1 MIIKSMT
8 ACFGRLDHARLD
20 LSDGLNILH
29 APNEGG
35 KSTWCAF
42 VRAMFYG
49 VPTRD
54 RDKKGYLAEKN
65 RYQPWSGAPMEGEMT
80 LEWQGRDITLHR
92 FTKGVTPFSGFS
104 AVYTDTQQPVPDLT
118 AQNCGEVLL
127 GVGREVWERSAF
139 IGCAPTLAIDGT
151 PELERRIAA
160 LFSSGEEDVSFSQ
173 TEAKLR
179 EWQRRRQHNRS
190 GLIPKLEEELSGV
203 EHTLEQMEAA
213 AARLSQVQEQRPGLQ
228 AQQRELEG
236 EAHIHRRLAQRDLN
250 TRYAQAL
257 EEQRRVRTRLDA
269 LQAQQEQ
276 FGPLPHRDRLRDAQ
290 LQLQRLELQEEDLRR
305 QAGGLPS
312 QPPAPPKDALFSDLD
327 GAQAVHRA
335 QEERTQAET
344 LLAQAREKERQ
355 RSRHLLSALVFL
367 VAAAAAGLATG
378 HPVAGLFIGVSLA
391 ALWALTLLSRSR
403 SAAARLRAQAQT
415 ILDRWGA
422 AHPQQITDRAELY
435 RRQLED
441 FAREQESRTRQ
452 QTQLEARRDAL
463 ERAWTDLLAFV
474 RTFAPNTSSL
484 SGCSAALTGALEL
497 EDRLREFRDRLE
509 LTSHRCDDL
518 RAQGAQETDTL
529 ELLHAPD
536 RTPDQTQQ
544 ALAQVKSRL
553 SELDRQEAMARGEL
567 LTLGDR
573 AQLEARREQL
583 LSQLERRRKEY
594 DALSLALDG
603 LRQANA
609 CLQERFAPELNRRSG
624 QILSALTGGR
634 YDALTLNREF
644 EAAARS
650 TDSLLPRSALA
661 LSRGTADQVYL
672 AVRLAVCQLCLPEE
686 NPSPLVLDD
695 ALLTFDDARMAL
707 ALDFLSKFGRQVL
720 LFTCQQREGTL
731 GLGRIQSLQS

>member
-8 ACFGRLDHARLD
+8 ACFGRLDHTRLD
-20 LSDGLNILH
+20 LDHGLNILH

-42 VRAMFYG
+42 IRAMLYG

-80 LEWQGRDITLHR
+80 LEWRGRDIVLRR
-92 FTKGVTPFSGFS
+92 FTKGATPFGGFS
-104 AVYTDTQQPVPDLT
+104 AVYADTQQPVPDLT

-173 TEAKLR
+173 TQARLR

-190 GLIPKLEEELSGV
+190 GLIPRLEEELA
-203 EHTLEQMEAA
+203 EIDHTLEQMAAA
-213 AARLSQVQEQRPGLQ
+213 AARLSRAQEQRPGLQ

-236 EAHIHRRLAQRDLN
+236 EAHLHRRLAQRDQN

-257 EEQRRVRTRLDA
+257 EAQRRVRAQLDA
-269 LQAQQEQ
+269 LQAQQKQ

-305 QAGGLPS
+305 QAGQLPAP
-312 QPPAPPKDALFSDLD
+312 PPAPPKDALLSGLD
-327 GAQAVHRA
+327 GAQAIHRA
-335 QEERTQAET
+335 QGARTQAET

-355 RSRHLLSALVFL
+355 RSRHLLWALLFL
-367 VAAAAAGLATG
+367 VAAAAAGLVMG
-378 HPVAGLFIGVSLA
+378 HPVAGLLIGVPLA
-391 ALWALTLLSRSR
+391 ALWSLTLLYRSR
-403 SAAARLRAQAQT
+403 AAAAHLRTQAQT
-415 ILDRWGA
+415 VLDHWGA
-422 AHPQQITDRAELY
+422 VHPQQITDRAELY

-441 FAREQESRTRQ
+441 FAREQEACARQ
-452 QTQLEARRDAL
+452 QTQLEARREEL
-463 ERAWTDLLAFV
+463 KRASADLLAFV
-474 RTFAPNTSSL
+474 RTFAPNAGSL

-497 EDRLREFRDRLE
+497 EDRLRECRDRLE
-509 LTSHRCDDL
+509 LTTRRCDDL
-518 RAQGAQETDTL
+518 SAQGAQETDTL
-529 ELLHAPD
+529 ELLHTPN

-544 ALAQVKSRL
+544 ALAQVKSQL
-553 SELDRQEAMARGEL
+553 AELDRQEAMARGEL

-573 AQLEARREQL
+573 AQLEARRERL

-609 CLQERFAPELNRRSG
+609 RLQERFAPELNRRSG

-707 ALDFLSKFGRQVL
+707 ALDLLSTSGRQVL
-720 LFTCQQREGTL
+720 LFTCQQREGAL
-731 GLGRIQSLQS
+731 GLGHIQSLQS